1 MGRSGVKW
9 RAVKRGA
16 VLSFALL
23 VAACGSSERPWWE
36 EGGGSRRASQPMARP
51 VQAVQ
56 PGGTYVVRRGD
67 TVYSIARAHD
77 VPVRSVID
85 TNRLSAPYRIEV
97 GQKLAIPAGRFH
109 VVQRGDT
116 VYSISRQYSVDMAS
130 LTNLNRIPAPYTI
143 KLGEKLQ
150 VPSQRQP
157 AQSVASSASSTSGAA
172 GVPLARPAPGTTVA
186 VAPGQPSSPSS
197 TPVVAKDPL
206 PAPPAAA
213 GSFQWPVQGR
223 ILSSF
228 GPKANGLHNDGIN
241 IAAEMGAPVKAAQNG
256 VVAYAGN
263 ELKGYGN
270 LLLIRHDNGWM
281 TAYAH
286 NSKLLVQRG
295 DTVVRGQTVANA
307 GNSGTV
313 VTPQVH
319 FEIRKGAKAVDPNTV
334 IGM

>member
-9 RAVKRGA
+9 RVARRGA
-16 VLSFALL
+16 VLSLALL
-23 VAACGSSERPWWE
+23 VAACGGGERPWWDE
-36 EGGGSRRASQPMARP
+36 SGSGRRATHPMARP
-51 VQAVQ
+51 VQPVQ

-77 VPVRSVID
+77 VPVRSLID

-116 VYSISRQYSVDMAS
+116 VYSISRQYNVDMAS
-130 LTNLNRIPAPYTI
+130 LTSLNRLPPPYTI

-150 VPSQRQP
+150 VPSQRQG
-157 AQSVASSASSTSGAA
+157 AQSAAGSPSTGGSA
-172 GVPLARPAPGTTVA
+172 GVPLARPGAAAGGAIATTTTPSKAPT
-186 VAPGQPSSPSS
+186 
-197 TPVVAKDPL
+197 VAKDPL
-206 PAPPAAA
+206 PAPPAAVGA
-213 GSFQWPVQGR
+213 FQWPVQGR

-228 GPKANGLHNDGIN
+228 GPKANGLHNDGVN
-241 IAAEMGAPVKAAQNG
+241 IAAEVGAPVKAAQSG
-256 VVAYAGN
+256 VVAYSGN

-295 DTVVRGQTVANA
+295 DTVVRGQTIAQA
-307 GNSGTV
+307 GNSGSV

-319 FEIRKGAKAVDPNTV
+319 FEIRKGAKAIDPNTV
-334 IGM
+334 IGSM